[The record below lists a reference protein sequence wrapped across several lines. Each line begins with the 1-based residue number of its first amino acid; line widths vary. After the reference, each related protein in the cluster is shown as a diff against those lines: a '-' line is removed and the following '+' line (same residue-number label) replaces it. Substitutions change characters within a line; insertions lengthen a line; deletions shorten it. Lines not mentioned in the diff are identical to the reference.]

1 MHSSQKLV
9 PAAVAALALTLGG
22 LAAPHAAAAPVGA
35 EPTPTT
41 AATIPATGKVDPTA
55 ATTLTIHKILGDPNS
70 GATTPLKDR
79 TFNVYKLIAGGTPV
93 DLTTQEGWQV
103 VSALNDTTT
112 PINASTLLAA
122 GTQTVTIPTA
132 GTDGVPGTAD
142 DGTRS
147 VTVTLGPA
155 VAQTT
160 DANGIATFST
170 LGVGA
175 FLVEEVSKTGYTTAA
190 PFLVTLPHG
199 ETGTWKYTQD
209 VYPKN
214 QMVQPN
220 KQVDDTNATLG
231 NTLTYTINAPVPAD
245 NMDRFTITDPL
256 PTGLTLVT
264 ASPVVTVSNADGT
277 GDVSGNFTAGTDYTI
292 GTANNTVTVTFTQ
305 TGLDKLEAA
314 RKGNVELQ
322 VHVQFKATVT
332 SVPAAGGTITNTAT
346 VALPNGGT
354 ITTDADFNG
363 DGTVDKT
370 STTFAPLTITKTSP
384 TAGDLSGA
392 TFQLYQC
399 SKNADGTTWQLLGAP
414 LDMAT
419 SPTGPTATTITTGA
433 DAKALAYAIPATS
446 TSGGATGAVAN
457 QYCVMETKAPAG
469 YLLNPQP
476 QPVTYDGN
484 ANTLAV
490 SVTNAKDTVIGQLP
504 ATGAWG
510 LLAVLAAGG
519 GLVARGVATSRRDR
533 KADAA

>member
-9 PAAVAALALTLGG
+9 PVAFATLTLTLGG
-22 LAAPHAAAAPVGA
+22 LAAPAAMAAPVGT
-35 EPTPTT
+35 ETT
-41 AATIPATGKVDPTA
+41 APAATLPATGMVDPNA
-55 ATTLTIHKILGDPNS
+55 ATTLTVHKILGDPNS
-70 GATTPLKDR
+70 GATTPLEGR
-79 TFNVYKLIAGGTPV
+79 TFKTYELVANGTPV
-93 DLTTQEGWQV
+93 DLTTQVGWQI
-103 VSALNDTTT
+103 VSAV
-112 PINASTLLAA
+112 NAVTLLGA
-122 GTQTVTIPTA
+122 GTQTVSVP
-132 GTDGVPGTAD
+132 GPDGVTGTAD
-142 DGTRS
+142 DLNN
-147 VTVTLGPA
+147 VVVTLGP
-155 VAQTT
+155 VVSQTT

-175 FLVEEVSKTGYTTAA
+175 FLVEETSKTGYTTAA

-199 ETGTWKYTQD
+199 KTGTWAYTQD

-214 QMVQPN
+214 QIVQPN

-256 PTGLTLVT
+256 QAGLTLVT
-264 ASPVVTVSNADGT
+264 ASPAVTISNADGT
-277 GDVSGNFTAGTDYTI
+277 GDVSGTFVAGTDYTI
-292 GTANNTVTVTFTQ
+292 ATANNTVLVTFTPA
-305 TGLDKLEAA
+305 GLDKLEAA
-314 RKGNVELQ
+314 RVGNAALE
-322 VHVQFKATVT
+322 VHVTFDATVT

-354 ITTDADFNG
+354 ITTDADFDADG
-363 DGTVDKT
+363 DIDQT

-392 TFQLYQC
+392 AFQLYQC
-399 SKNADGTTWQLLGAP
+399 SRNADGSYQLLGAP
-414 LDMAT
+414 IDMAT
-419 SPTGPTATTITTGA
+419 TPTDTTGATTITTGA
-433 DAKALAYAIPATS
+433 GADGLVETAQAYAIPATS
-446 TSGGATGAVAN
+446 TSTSGGATGAIAN
-457 QYCVMETKAPAG
+457 QYCVMETAAPAG

-476 QPVTYDGN
+476 QPVTYDATG
-484 ANTLAV
+484 NTLTV
-490 SVTNAKDTVIGQLP
+490 SVTNAKDTIIGQLP